1 MGAHVP
7 VQVGH
12 VGEAFAA
19 NLAGE
24 CALSLVYGRDV
35 ALIFVTFVKTLVAY
49 LNQEL
54 LVFIKEGLVI
64 NLRYKVFD
72 AMQCN

>member
-1 MGAHVP
+1 MGAHVAI
-7 VQVGH
+7 QVGH

-24 CALSLVYGRDV
+24 RALPLVDGRHV

-49 LNQEL
+49 LNEEL
-54 LVFIKEGLVI
+54 LVFKRRPSYQFKKCSTQHKPKL
-64 NLRYKVFD
+64 
-72 AMQCN
+72 

>member
-1 MGAHVP
+1 MGSHVP
-7 VQVGH
+7 IQVGH

-24 CALSLVYGRDV
+24 CALPLVNGRDV

-54 LVFIKEGLVI
+54 VKVNNIFLTFPYTPWSFIT
-64 NLRYKVFD
+64 
-72 AMQCN
+72 

>member
-24 CALSLVYGRDV
+24 CALPLVDGRDV

-49 LNQEL
+49 LNEEL
-54 LVFIKEGLVI
+54 VVFGPFIHSYRTCIKFKTNSSE
-64 NLRYKVFD
+64 
-72 AMQCN
+72 

>member
-7 VQVGH
+7 IQVGH

-24 CALSLVYGRDV
+24 CALPLVDCRDV

-54 LVFIKEGLVI
+54 LVFKSRSI
-64 NLRYKVFD
+64 Y
-72 AMQCN
+72 QCSVRCNIT